1 MNLLKPHI
9 FLVGFMGCGKSTAGR
24 AVATILHRP
33 FVDLDQNIEQV
44 VGTSIAEI
52 IERRGEPFFRTVETQ
67 CLQQSIFDNPSIIA
81 LGGGA
86 FTLEFNR
93 QIISRAGVSIWIDSP
108 FELCWQRIQQ
118 EPKIRPLA
126 PDLATASERYEARK
140 PVYQLAELKI
150 SVSRNETPEHLA
162 QLIINQLPARDAAES
177 ST

>member
-1 MNLLKPHI
+1 
-9 FLVGFMGCGKSTAGR
+9 MGCGKSTAGR
-24 AVATILHRP
+24 TVATLLNRP
-33 FVDLDQNIEQV
+33 FVDLDQAIEQV

-93 QIISRAGVSIWIDSP
+93 QIISRAGVTIWIDSP

-126 PDLATASERYEARK
+126 PDLATASERYEIRK
-140 PVYQLAELKI
+140 SIYQLADLKI
-150 SVSRNETPEHLA
+150 SVTDNDTPEHLA
-162 QLIINQLPARDAAES
+162 QSIIHQLRDRDS
-177 ST
+177 R